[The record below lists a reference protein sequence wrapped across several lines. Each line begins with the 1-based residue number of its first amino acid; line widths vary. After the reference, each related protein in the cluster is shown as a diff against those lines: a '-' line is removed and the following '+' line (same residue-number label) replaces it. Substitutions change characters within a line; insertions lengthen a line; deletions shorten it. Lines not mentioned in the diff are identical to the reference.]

1 MSELIAIAKLR
12 RDGGTQ
18 PRAMLDPS
26 TVESYTDSVREG
38 AKFPPVV
45 VYHDGTHHWLADG
58 FHRVEAHAAAGRPNI
73 EADIR
78 PGTQRDAILF
88 ACGANATHG
97 LRRTTDD
104 KRRAVTLLLR
114 DPEWATWSDHE
125 IARRAR
131 VSQPFVG
138 KMRAVT
144 DNVIGERQYR
154 TKHGTV
160 ATMLMPDK
168 RAPARASMRSIPIE
182 SLHDIV
188 QRRDAARKD
197 AKRSRQ
203 EAAAPAVAPAPVAP
217 PKLKLTVSARE
228 RKVLV
233 VLAGGFDPY
242 HWRAFNFK
250 GIGKGCDVEP
260 YLIRRVVRSL
270 ARKGLAHFERSLWDE
285 YDGTPAGAGYRCTQA
300 GFDFFSAHIA
310 KPEQQ
315 AGAHA

>member
-1 MSELIAIAKLR
+1 MAEMIAIAKLR
-12 RDGGTQ
+12 RDSSTQ
-18 PRAMLDPS
+18 SRAALDPS

-58 FHRVEAHAAAGRPNI
+58 FHRVEAHVDAGRDAI

-78 PGTQRDAILF
+78 AGTQRDAILF

-104 KRRAVTLLLR
+104 KRRAVILLLR
-114 DPEWATWSDHE
+114 DPQWTTWSDHE

-138 KMRAVT
+138 KMRSVT

-160 ATMLMPDK
+160 ATMA
-168 RAPARASMRSIPIE
+168 APARASMRSIPIE

-197 AKRSRQ
+197 AKRSSQ
-203 EAAAPAVAPAPVAP
+203 EAIAPAVAAP
-217 PKLKLTVSARE
+217 PAAPPPQPKLTVSARE

-260 YLIRRVVRSL
+260 NLIRRVVRSL

-285 YDGTPAGAGYRCTQA
+285 YDGTPAGAGYRCTQE
-300 GFDFFSAHIA
+300 GFDFFTAHLDNSQ
-310 KPEQQ
+310 KQ
-315 AGAHA
+315 ADAHA